1 MRCMVTTMNEE
12 TLDIVEELNAWADII
27 DKSKGKAQVVML
39 TGEVFVDAAAEI
51 AMLRTLVRNLST
63 QKLEHDTKVR
73 KMQLDHLT
81 TLGELQEAAAEN
93 ERLREQVRRASDRA
107 SEWKLET
114 YQLNAELDDER
125 AAVRRLGVKVKTLT
139 SAGDAL
145 SDAVLVSYGVA
156 LPTLPESA
164 QTRLRDAHSGWQ
176 RAAVEA
182 DRG

>member
-1 MRCMVTTMNEE
+1 MTTNEE
-12 TLDIVEELNAWADII
+12 TNDIVGDLFAWADII

-39 TGEVFVDAAAEI
+39 TGEVFVDAAGVI
-51 AMLRTLVRNLST
+51 IILRADNEALREEL
-63 QKLEHDTKVR
+63 QQAKLA
-73 KMQLDHLT
+73 HLT

-93 ERLREQVRRASDRA
+93 EWLRAR
-107 SEWKLET
+107 
-114 YQLNAELDDER
+114 LDDER

-145 SDAVLVSYGVA
+145 SDAVLVSTTIVA
-156 LPTLPESA
+156 SA
-164 QTRLRDAHSGWQ
+164 AAETCLRDAYSGWQ

>member
-1 MRCMVTTMNEE
+1 MTTNEE
-12 TLDIVEELNAWADII
+12 TLDIVGELFAWADII

-39 TGEVFVDAAAEI
+39 TGEVFVDAAGEI
-51 AMLRTLVRNLST
+51 IIQRGDNEALREEL
-63 QKLEHDTKVR
+63 QQAK
-73 KMQLDHLT
+73 LDHIT

-93 ERLREQVRRASDRA
+93 EWLRAR
-107 SEWKLET
+107 
-114 YQLNAELDDER
+114 LDDER

-145 SDAVLVSYGVA
+145 SDAVLVWYIAA

-164 QTRLRDAHSGWQ
+164 DKRVRDAYSGWQ